1 VTDKPPYQPAIH
13 HRRSIRLRGYDY
25 SLAGAYFITIC
36 THHRESLFGD
46 IVNGAMLLNDPGR
59 MVQTVWG
66 QMPIHYHG
74 IITDEFVVMPNHIHA
89 VAIIVGAGPCA
100 CPIISGPRACPIV
113 SGPCACPPRAC
124 TDHGQPSEQK
134 PGDPPQGGHPRGKGH
149 PRGGAPTTLSQPD
162 AAGRGGRTLS
172 LPDVV
177 HRWKTM
183 TTRRYA
189 DGVTNSGWQ
198 PFHGRLWQRN
208 YWEHIIRNETE
219 LNRIREYIL
228 NNPTQWESDRL
239 HGQAA
244 DHEIHEPAAKY
255 GLEPWMVYPQPPQSR
270 RRGRPP
276 CLPDHF
282 RPPCLPTPCLPDRST
297 RRSRPPCLP

>member
-1 VTDKPPYQPAIH
+1 VSDKPPYHPAIH

-46 IVNGAMLLNDPGR
+46 IVNGAMLLNDAGR
-59 MVQTVWG
+59 MVQTVWDE
-66 QMPIHYHG
+66 MPIHYDG
-74 IITDEFVVMPNHIHA
+74 IETDEFVVMPNHIHA
-89 VAIIVGAGPCA
+89 VAIIVGAGP
-100 CPIISGPRACPIV
+100 RACPIV
-113 SGPCACPPRAC
+113 SGPRAC
-124 TDHGQPSEQK
+124 RTDHGQPSE
-134 PGDPPQGGHPRGKGH
+134 PGDATQEGH
-149 PRGGAPTTLSQPD
+149 PRGGAPTTLLQLD

-183 TTRRYA
+183 TTRWYA
-189 DGVTNSGWQ
+189 DGVKNSGWQ

-219 LNRIREYIL
+219 LNRIREYIQ

-244 DHEIHEPAAKY
+244 NHEIHEPAAEY
-255 GLEPWMVYPQPPQSR
+255 GLEPWMV
-270 RRGRPP
+270 
-276 CLPDHF
+276 
-282 RPPCLPTPCLPDRST
+282 
-297 RRSRPPCLP
+297 